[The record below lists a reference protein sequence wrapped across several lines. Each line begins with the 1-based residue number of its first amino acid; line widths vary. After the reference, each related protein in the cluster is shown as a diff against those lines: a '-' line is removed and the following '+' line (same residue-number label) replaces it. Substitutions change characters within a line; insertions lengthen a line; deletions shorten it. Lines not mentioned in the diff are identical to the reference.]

1 MFFYVVDLFDTYI
14 VLGVQWLYSLGKITM
29 NYQTLEM
36 GFIDAEGKKVV
47 LRGMS
52 NVTPRTIST
61 KRMEIIFRHG
71 DVAYATECLITTH
84 RASDGRQSYHT
95 EIHALLGKHERVF
108 GQIPPG

>member
-1 MFFYVVDLFDTYI
+1 VFFYVVDLFDTYI
-14 VLGVQWLYSLGKITM
+14 VLAVQWYSLGKITM

-71 DVAYATECLITTH
+71 DVAYATKCLITTQ
-84 RASDGRQSYHT
+84 RELNGRKRYHT
-95 EIHALLGKHERVF
+95 
-108 GQIPPG
+108 